1 MLYKLNQPA
10 MNYSQTNMYTL
21 GLAELF
27 ELMQSLLGYFQGFLV
42 GKCTVEHNVIL
53 FLFLFIWFGG
63 LVIIWPPANI
73 FESSW

>member
-1 MLYKLNQPA
+1 MCYFAHVLMLYKLNQPA

-53 FLFLFIWFGG
+53 FFFCLSDLEAW
-63 LVIIWPPANI
+63 
-73 FESSW
+73 